1 MEKESAA
8 VRRVAALQVFI
19 GGACYGANA
28 TMCKSAFA
36 SGFSWQQVVAGQMW
50 CSAALFGLALLV
62 QAARGRGW
70 RRLGARDA
78 AKLVALGFLSCATS
92 VLYYFAMSLL
102 PVEVAITLLFQY
114 SWIGLVIQVI
124 ETRRAPRAAEVAA
137 AAVIL
142 AGTVFASGV
151 WRTGLAGFS
160 PLGLLLGFLSGVSCA
175 LFLALSWK
183 VTVPCSDAQR
193 GFLVCLGAS
202 AASLAICPDFIPS
215 GVVFQGMAP
224 YALVMGLFGMLLP
237 VYLFGLGTPHIPA
250 GMATVLASSELPA
263 GLFVSMIAL
272 GEPLGPVEW
281 LGVAAI
287 LAGVAISQAGE
298 GLSVRPRRREA
309 GARS

>member
-8 VRRVAALQVFI
+8 VRRLAALQVFV

-28 TMCKSAFA
+28 TMCKMAFA
-36 SGFSWQQVVAGQMW
+36 NGFSWQHVVAGQMW
-50 CSAALFGLALLV
+50 FSAALFGLVLLV

-70 RRLGARDA
+70 QRLGVAPI
-78 AKLVALGFLSCATS
+78 AKLVALGFLSCTTS
-92 VLYYFAMSLL
+92 VLYYFAMALL

-124 ETRRAPRAAEVAA
+124 ETRRAPRPAEIAA

-142 AGTVFASGV
+142 AGTVFASGI
-151 WRTGLAGFS
+151 WRTGIAGFD
-160 PLGLLLGFLSGVSCA
+160 PLGLVFGFLSGVSCA
-175 LFLALSWK
+175 LFLALSGK
-183 VTVPCSDAQR
+183 VVVPCSDAQR

-202 AASLAICPDFIPS
+202 VLSLAVCPAFIPS

-237 VYLFGLGTPHIPA
+237 VYLFGRGTPYIPA

-272 GEPLGPVEW
+272 GEPLGPAEW

-287 LAGVAISQAGE
+287 LGGVAISQLGE
-298 GLSVRPRRREA
+298 GFSPRLRFRSVDA
-309 GARS
+309 QG

>member
-1 MEKESAA
+1 MEKESAS
-8 VRRVAALQVFI
+8 VRRIAALQVFC

-28 TMCKSAFA
+28 TMCKTAFA
-36 SGFSWQQVVAGQMW
+36 SGFTWQQVVAGQMW
-50 CSAALFGLALLV
+50 CSAALFGLVVAV

-70 RRLGARDA
+70 QRVGAVRA
-78 AKLVALGFLSCATS
+78 AQLLALGFLSCVTS
-92 VLYYFAMSLL
+92 ILYYFAMSLL

-114 SWIGLVIQVI
+114 SWIGLVIQVV
-124 ETRRAPRAAEVAA
+124 ETRRAPRPVDVIA

-151 WRTGLAGFS
+151 WRTGIAGYD
-160 PLGLLLGFLSGVSCA
+160 PLGLVFGFLSGVSCA
-175 LFLALSWK
+175 LFLALSGK
-183 VTVPCSDAQR
+183 VAAPCSDAQR
-193 GFLVCLGAS
+193 GFLICLGAS
-202 AASLAICPDFIPS
+202 VLSLAICPDFIPS

-224 YALVMGLFGMLLP
+224 FALVMGLFGMLLP

-281 LGVAAI
+281 IGVAAI
-287 LAGVAISQAGE
+287 LGGVAISQLGE
-298 GLSVRPRRREA
+298 GPFLRSRRRAA
-309 GARS
+309 GMQG